1 MTTARLCLE
10 HPLEQLELDNHDLDP
25 RKWDILRPP
34 ALFRVEGSAVCE
46 YMPPMELVQ
55 MEGKGRIERIEG
67 GELVVRFRLT
77 QSVNWMWQL
86 FFEKHRG
93 EVKVVLEQKSLVIRC
108 GYGKVKES
116 YERVFKSAIPR
127 ATRAYMEE
135 REKLVWE
142 VFSRME
148 ERAAKVDRS
157 EQRQRR

>member
-1 MTTARLCLE
+1 MTTARLSLE

-34 ALFRVEGSAVCE
+34 ALFRVEGSAVCD
-46 YMPPMELVQ
+46 YMPPMELIQ
-55 MEGKGRIERIEG
+55 MEGKGRIEKIEG

-77 QSVNWMWQL
+77 QGVNWMWQL

-93 EVKVVLEQKSLVIRC
+93 EVKVVFEQKSLVIRC

-116 YERVFKSAIPR
+116 YECVFKSAIPR
-127 ATRAYMEE
+127 ATRAYMEG

-142 VFSRME
+142 IFSRMD

>member
-10 HPLEQLELDNHDLDP
+10 HPLEQLELDHHDLDP

-46 YMPPMELVQ
+46 YMPAVELIQ
-55 MEGKGRIERIEG
+55 MEGKGRIEKIEG

-77 QSVNWMWQL
+77 QGVNWMWQL

-93 EVKVVLEQKSLVIRC
+93 EVKVVFEQKSLVIRC

-116 YERVFKSAIPR
+116 YECVFKSAIPR

-142 VFSRME
+142 IFSRMD